1 MRSSIFLRT
10 FENAVAKESLPKV
23 FSYGVEITKEI
34 VAEILANMSDLLQEI
49 SLHDEHHRVNLLNK
63 IMFTFISMKGK
74 HLCRNINLE
83 KVALIRHKNTKQ
95 ILFKHE

>member
-1 MRSSIFLRT
+1 MFLRT

-23 FSYGVEITKEI
+23 LSYGVEITKEI

-49 SLHDEHHRVNLLNK
+49 SLHDEHHK
-63 IMFTFISMKGK
+63 IVFTFISMKGK

>member
-1 MRSSIFLRT
+1 MFLRT

-23 FSYGVEITKEI
+23 LSYGVEITKEI

-49 SLHDEHHRVNLLNK
+49 SLHDEHHRVNMLRK
-63 IMFTFISMKGK
+63 IVFSFISMKGK
-74 HLCRNINLE
+74 HMCRSVNME
-83 KVALIRHKNTKQ
+83 QTTLIRHKNTKQ